1 MYNSLKNKNDA
12 FHENENL
19 LAMISHDLKNPV
31 NAGIMAVKLLED
43 KKLSPLN
50 SYQEEILDN
59 IMISL
64 KYMKNLIEN
73 ILDRYKFN
81 NEVYKINKISVDF
94 ISFVTTVI
102 NEAKYIFSEKFQSVK
117 LIVELKNGIADIDS
131 LEIKRVINNLIANS
145 SKYSPEMSEIVIRIF
160 DKKEN
165 IGFSIENQGCGVIN
179 PQAVF
184 EKFVTYNDSSKSVAT
199 GLGLYIVKEIIK
211 AHGGDVF
218 MESEKDKFTRV
229 TFTLPRK

>member
-31 NAGIMAVKLLED
+31 NAGIMAVKLLGD
-43 KKLSPLN
+43 KNLSPLN

-94 ISFVTTVI
+94 IAFVTSVI
-102 NEAKYIFSEKFQSVK
+102 DEAKYIFSEKFQSVK

-179 PQAVF
+179 PHTVF
-184 EKFVTYNDSSKSVAT
+184 EKFVTYNDNSKSVAT
-199 GLGLYIVKEIIK
+199 GLGLYIVKEIVK
-211 AHGGDVF
+211 AHGGEVF